1 VIRLPNGTVAV
12 RCTRTLVLGAAVAA
26 ACTAAPAQA
35 QTPEPPRNDNYLR
48 SLSLNAPGKQLEP
61 RDTLADRRD
70 TAGGTVQADVFN
82 PPESGGPREPT
93 TCQGVSYGRT
103 VWYDFYPHVRGFARI
118 RVSGYDAVITVVPFN
133 RRTAMPRFG
142 RAQCINRVGATGTE
156 EFAAEVGKGRA
167 YTIQIGAVGDVA
179 GMLDF
184 RFDFLPDR
192 DGDQVLD
199 ETDSCPTLAGTRR
212 NGCPVVLNAEA
223 LLRARPI
230 SGGIEVVGLRV
241 NASKRARFELTCSRG
256 CRREVRGG
264 RKQVGFRRIRGRR
277 LRAGSSIVIRI
288 TRPNAIGAYIRYR
301 ILDGNFKRIERC
313 MNPGSKRPR
322 VRCR

>member
-26 ACTAAPAQA
+26 ACAATPAQA
-35 QTPEPPRNDNYLR
+35 QTPVNDNYR
-48 SLSLNAPGKQLEP
+48 SSLSLNLPNERLEST
-61 RDTLADRRD
+61 DTLADKRD
-70 TAGGTVQADVFN
+70 TSSATAQADVFN
-82 PPESGGPREPT
+82 PPDSGGPAEPT
-93 TCQGVSYGRT
+93 ACRGTSYGRT

-118 RVSGYDAVITVVPFN
+118 RVSGYDAVITVVPFSK
-133 RRTAMPRFG
+133 RSFVPRFG

-156 EFAAEVGKGRA
+156 EFAVEVGKGRA

-264 RKQVGFRRIRGRR
+264 RKQVAFRRIRGRR
-277 LRAGSSIVIRI
+277 LRAGSSIVIRV